1 MLKEVT
7 VTSSGV
13 YMRVLD
19 KNAGD
24 GQRRKSRLPA
34 EK

>member
-1 MLKEVT
+1 MLKEAI

-24 GQRRKSRLPA
+24 GQRRKSRLA
-34 EK
+34 VVK